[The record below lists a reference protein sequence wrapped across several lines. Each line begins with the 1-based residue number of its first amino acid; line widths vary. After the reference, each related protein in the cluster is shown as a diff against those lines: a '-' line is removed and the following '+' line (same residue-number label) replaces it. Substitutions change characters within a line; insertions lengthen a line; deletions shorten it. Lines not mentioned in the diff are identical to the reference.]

1 MKRRIIA
8 FAALF
13 LFSAGIYFLLYH
25 KDKNLNF
32 IPENAD
38 AVILIDKKKLTRQYL
53 SAFIAHPSQWFDKSS
68 DSEKKRS
75 VFNAGLKIPDF
86 LQIFHLKNS
95 KLTEW
100 YTVFEIENAQ
110 KLSAFLKEYNFKK
123 SGQNLYIKNQF
134 YIKIE
139 NQKCFAGIFGQS
151 FEKIGKP
158 LKGIFRD
165 KKLNA
170 DHFMEK
176 GTGSL
181 SFISGTRTRNFSIEL
196 KDHVIEIKNPSNSE
210 SYTSFISQLS
220 KEDLFINAELD
231 KENIKG
237 FDKVLPDFFKDL
249 SEVNYLKMNAKLKQ
263 VKDTIIS
270 YGYDDDFNE
279 IEKISYQE
287 IVQPDYM
294 IQLETQDP
302 AKTWKYF
309 KSGNLI
315 NDKNEFTGIPF
326 QPNKVYQSDNSL
338 LIKSVTEQNLHSQKK
353 GQNFILIKNN
363 PLLFS
368 FYKGL
373 NDFQFLKDIEYFFYG
388 NKGQDFF
395 LKLKLK
401 DEKLPLILQ

>member
-8 FAALF
+8 FAVLF

-38 AVILIDKKKLTRQYL
+38 AMILIDKKKLTRQYL
-53 SAFIAHPSQWFDKSS
+53 SAFIAHPSHWFIESS
-68 DSEKKRS
+68 ESEKKRS

-100 YTVFEIENAQ
+100 YAVFDIENPQ
-110 KLSAFLKEYNFKK
+110 KLLVFLKEHKFK
-123 SGQNLYIKNQF
+123 SLGQNLYIKDML
-134 YIKIE
+134 YIKIAD
-139 NQKCFAGIFGQS
+139 QKCFAGISGHD
-151 FEKIGKP
+151 FENIGRP
-158 LKGIFRD
+158 LNGIFGG

-170 DHFMEK
+170 DHFMEE

-196 KDHVIEIKNPSNSE
+196 KDREIEIKNASNIE
-210 SYTSFISQLS
+210 NYASFISQLS

-231 KENIKG
+231 KENIKV
-237 FDKVLPDFFKDL
+237 FNKVLPDFFKDL
-249 SEVNYLKMNAKLKQ
+249 SEVNYLKMNVKIKQ

-302 AKTWKYF
+302 AKIWKHF
-309 KSGNLI
+309 RSENLI

-326 QPNKVYQSDNSL
+326 QPNRVYQSDNGIV
-338 LIKSVTEQNLHSQKK
+338 IKSVTEQSLHSQKK
-353 GQNFILIKNN
+353 GKNFILIKND
-363 PLLFS
+363 PMLFYFS
-368 FYKGL
+368 KGL
-373 NDFQFLKDIEYFFYG
+373 NDFKYLKDIEYFFYG
-388 NKGQDFF
+388 NNEQNFF
-395 LKLKLK
+395 LTLKLK
-401 DEKLPLILQ
+401 DQKLPLILQ

>member
-53 SAFIAHPSQWFDKSS
+53 SVLIAHPSQWFDKSS

-100 YTVFEIENAQ
+100 YTVFEIENPQ

-139 NQKCFAGIFGQS
+139 NQKCFAGIFAQS

-158 LKGIFRD
+158 LKGIFRN

-170 DHFMEK
+170 DHFMEE

-181 SFISGTRTRNFSIEL
+181 SFISGTRIRNFSIEL
-196 KDHVIEIKNPSNSE
+196 KDHEIEIKNPSNAE
-210 SYTSFISQLS
+210 SYASFISQLS

-231 KENIKG
+231 KENIKV
-237 FDKVLPDFFKDL
+237 FDKVLPDFFKDF

>member
-8 FAALF
+8 FAVLF

-38 AVILIDKKKLTRQYL
+38 AMILIDKKKLTRQYL
-53 SAFIAHPSQWFDKSS
+53 SAFIAHPSQWFIESS
-68 DSEKKRS
+68 ESEKKRS

-100 YTVFEIENAQ
+100 YAVFDIENPP
-110 KLSAFLKEYNFKK
+110 KLLVFLKEHKFKNL
-123 SGQNLYIKNQF
+123 GQNLYIKDML
-134 YIKIE
+134 YIKIAD
-139 NQKCFAGIFGQS
+139 QKCYAGISGHD
-151 FEKIGKP
+151 FEKIGRP
-158 LKGIFRD
+158 LNGIFEG

-170 DHFMEK
+170 DHFMEE

-181 SFISGTRTRNFSIEL
+181 SFISGTRTRNFSIKL
-196 KDHVIEIKNPSNSE
+196 KDREIEIKNASNIE
-210 SYTSFISQLS
+210 NYASFISQLS
-220 KEDLFINAELD
+220 KEDLFINAELN
-231 KENIKG
+231 KENIKV
-237 FDKVLPDFFKDL
+237 FNKVLPDFFKDL
-249 SEVNYLKMNAKLKQ
+249 SEVNHLKMNAKLKQ

-279 IEKISYQE
+279 IEEISYQE

-302 AKTWKYF
+302 TKIWKHF
-309 KSGNLI
+309 RSENLI

-326 QPNKVYQSDNSL
+326 QPNRVYQSDNGIV
-338 LIKSVTEQNLHSQKK
+338 IKSVTEQSLHSQKK
-353 GQNFILIKNN
+353 GKNFILIKND

-368 FYKGL
+368 FSKGL
-373 NDFQFLKDIEYFFYG
+373 NDFKYLKDIEYFFYG
-388 NKGQDFF
+388 NNEQNFF
-395 LKLKLK
+395 LTLKLK
-401 DEKLPLILQ
+401 DQKLPLILQ

>member
-8 FAALF
+8 FAVLF

-38 AVILIDKKKLTRQYL
+38 AMILIDKKKLTRQYL
-53 SAFIAHPSQWFDKSS
+53 SAFIAHPSQWFIESS
-68 DSEKKRS
+68 ESEKKRS

-100 YTVFEIENAQ
+100 YAVFDIENPQ
-110 KLSAFLKEYNFKK
+110 KLLAFLKEHKFKNL
-123 SGQNLYIKNQF
+123 GQNLYIKDML
-134 YIKIE
+134 YIKIAD
-139 NQKCFAGIFGQS
+139 QKCYVGIFGHD
-151 FEKIGKP
+151 FEKIGRP
-158 LKGIFRD
+158 LNGIFGG

-170 DHFMEK
+170 DHFMEE

-181 SFISGTRTRNFSIEL
+181 SFISGTRTCNFSIEL
-196 KDHVIEIKNPSNSE
+196 KDREIEIKNASNIE
-210 SYTSFISQLS
+210 NYASFISQLS
-220 KEDLFINAELD
+220 KEDLFINAELN
-231 KENIKG
+231 KENIKV
-237 FDKVLPDFFKDL
+237 FNKVLPDFFKDL
-249 SEVNYLKMNAKLKQ
+249 SEVNHLKMNAKLKQ

-279 IEKISYQE
+279 IEEISYQE

-302 AKTWKYF
+302 AKTWKHF
-309 KSGNLI
+309 RSENLI

-326 QPNKVYQSDNSL
+326 QPNRVYQSDNGIV
-338 LIKSVTEQNLHSQKK
+338 IKSVTEQSLHSQKK
-353 GQNFILIKNN
+353 GKNFILIKND

-368 FYKGL
+368 FSKGL
-373 NDFQFLKDIEYFFYG
+373 NDFKYLKDIEYFFYG
-388 NKGQDFF
+388 NNEQNFF
-395 LKLKLK
+395 LTLKLK
-401 DEKLPLILQ
+401 DQKLPLILQ

>member
-8 FAALF
+8 FAVLF

-38 AVILIDKKKLTRQYL
+38 AMILIDKKKLTRQYL
-53 SAFIAHPSQWFDKSS
+53 SAFIAHPSQWFIESS
-68 DSEKKRS
+68 ESEKKRS
-75 VFNAGLKIPDF
+75 VFKAGLKIPDF

-100 YTVFEIENAQ
+100 YAVFDIENPQ
-110 KLSAFLKEYNFKK
+110 KLLVFLKEHKFKNL
-123 SGQNLYIKNQF
+123 GQNLYIKDML
-134 YIKIE
+134 YIKIAD
-139 NQKCFAGIFGQS
+139 QKCYAGISGHD
-151 FEKIGKP
+151 FEKIGRP
-158 LKGIFRD
+158 LNGIFGD

-170 DHFMEK
+170 DHFMEE

-196 KDHVIEIKNPSNSE
+196 KDREIEIKNASNIE
-210 SYTSFISQLS
+210 NYASFISQLS
-220 KEDLFINAELD
+220 KEDLFINAELN
-231 KENIKG
+231 KENIKV
-237 FDKVLPDFFKDL
+237 FNKVLPDFFKDL
-249 SEVNYLKMNAKLKQ
+249 SEVNHLKMNAKLKQ

-279 IEKISYQE
+279 IEEISYQE

-302 AKTWKYF
+302 AKIWKHF
-309 KSGNLI
+309 RSENLI

-326 QPNKVYQSDNSL
+326 QPNRVYQSDNGIV
-338 LIKSVTEQNLHSQKK
+338 IKSVTEQSLHSQKK
-353 GQNFILIKNN
+353 GKNFILIKND

-368 FYKGL
+368 FSKGL
-373 NDFQFLKDIEYFFYG
+373 NDFKYLKDIEYFFYG

-395 LKLKLK
+395 LTLKLK
-401 DEKLPLILQ
+401 DQKLPLILQ

>member
-1 MKRRIIA
+1 VTARKKGR
-8 FAALF
+8 F
-13 LFSAGIYFLLYH
+13 L
-25 KDKNLNF
+25 
-32 IPENAD
+32 
-38 AVILIDKKKLTRQYL
+38 
-53 SAFIAHPSQWFDKSS
+53 
-68 DSEKKRS
+68 
-75 VFNAGLKIPDF
+75 
-86 LQIFHLKNS
+86 
-95 KLTEW
+95 
-100 YTVFEIENAQ
+100 
-110 KLSAFLKEYNFKK
+110 
-123 SGQNLYIKNQF
+123 NQF

-170 DHFMEK
+170 DHFMEE

-181 SFISGTRTRNFSIEL
+181 SFISGTRTRNFSIKL
-196 KDHVIEIKNPSNSE
+196 KDHEIEIKNPSNSE
-210 SYTSFISQLS
+210 SYTSFILQLS

-231 KENIKG
+231 KENIKV
-237 FDKVLPDFFKDL
+237 FDKVLPDFLKDL

-279 IEKISYQE
+279 IEKISYQK

-338 LIKSVTEQNLHSQKK
+338 VIKSVTEQNLHSQKK
-353 GQNFILIKNN
+353 GQNFILIKND

-401 DEKLPLILQ
+401 DKKLPLIL